1 MIVDNAWF
9 SAQIVFDNEKMNA
22 KLESH
27 LEKNGELQVPVIY
40 YLSLFTKDLINII
53 NVYTSA
59 NSICLN
65 FLNLGKIPI
74 KGRYKMES
82 LPHIIVNLQD

>member
-22 KLESH
+22 KLECH
-27 LEKNGELQVPVIY
+27 LEKNGELQVPAIY

-65 FLNLGKIPI
+65 FRI
-74 KGRYKMES
+74 
-82 LPHIIVNLQD
+82 

>member
-1 MIVDNAWF
+1 MNQVIVDNAWF

-65 FLNLGKIPI
+65 F
-74 KGRYKMES
+74 
-82 LPHIIVNLQD
+82 